1 EEMDTDRRTINDKLK
16 IKTTKKNLLSLSDLE
31 TGIVYF
37 VSASKQNAALL
48 EQMKAHMIYREL
60 NEVEKEQFEDAL

>member
-1 EEMDTDRRTINDKLK
+1 MNIDRKIINDKLK

-37 VSASKQNAALL
+37 VSAS
-48 EQMKAHMIYREL
+48 
-60 NEVEKEQFEDAL
+60 